1 MSNIFP
7 EKKLGFGLM
16 RMPLLNEKDQT
27 SVDKEQVK
35 RMVDLFLDRGF
46 TYFDTAW
53 MYHDFKSEN
62 VVREVLV
69 DRIPRDRYMLATK
82 LHGGFVETKED
93 RDRIFYEQMKKTGIR
108 DYFDMYLIHDIETG
122 NIDKYEK
129 LDCFDWII
137 NKKKEG
143 LARHI
148 GFSFHATPEL
158 LDRVLTDHP
167 EMEFVQLQLN
177 YLDWESESV
186 QSRKNYEVCVRHGK
200 PVIVMEPVKGGTLA
214 KVPGKAEQMLKN
226 LDPEASAASWAVRF
240 AASLPNVKMVLSGM
254 STLEQLE
261 NNTSFM
267 QDFKPLNDLELKT
280 VHAVAD
286 VISSGIT
293 IPCTGCS
300 YCTPGC
306 PMDIAI
312 PSYFALYN
320 QDRREGADHR
330 ADRAAYE
337 KLAQSAGK
345 ASACIACGQC
355 EEICPQ
361 KLPIIENLKEVAQ
374 ALE

>member
-1 MSNIFP
+1 MAQG
-7 EKKLGFGLM
+7 KLGFGFM
-16 RMPLLNEKDQT
+16 RLPVFDGNLENIDFEQLNQ
-27 SVDKEQVK
+27 
-35 RMVDLFLDRGF
+35 MVDEFLGNGF
-46 TYFDTAW
+46 TYFDTSFAC
-53 MYHDFKSEN
+53 HNGKSEGALKKT
-62 VVREVLV
+62 VV
-69 DRIPRDRYMLATK
+69 DRYPRESFTVATK
-82 LHGGFVETKED
+82 LHNAFIHSFED

-214 KVPGKAEQMLKN
+214 KVPEKAEQMLKN

-286 VISSGIT
+286 VISSGNCK
-293 IPCTGCS
+293 PVC
-300 YCTPGC
+300 
-306 PMDIAI
+306 
-312 PSYFALYN
+312 
-320 QDRREGADHR
+320 R
-330 ADRAAYE
+330 AR
-337 KLAQSAGK
+337 LQLFS
-345 ASACIACGQC
+345 SLI
-355 EEICPQ
+355 
-361 KLPIIENLKEVAQ
+361 L
-374 ALE
+374 